1 MSRRL
6 SLFSPKTDES
16 DESETEGTEV
26 QDTPED
32 THEGIENEV
41 FDPEEAENQIT
52 DFMTQRM
59 SVVSFGKIAHKSSR
73 TSSEESK
80 INNIATNETKPDR
93 TSQMARSATKVR
105 IDSNDSSCECNA
117 GFISPGCT
125 QPTNMT
131 KDIEKI
137 LADMNK
143 NSKDDGTKI

>member
-41 FDPEEAENQIT
+41 FGPEEDENQIT

-59 SVVSFGKIAHKSSR
+59 SVVAFGQTAHKSPR

-80 INNIATNETKPDR
+80 IKNIETNETKPDQ
-93 TSQMARSATKVR
+93 TSCLTRSATKVR

-125 QPTNMT
+125 HPTNMT

>member
-6 SLFSPKTDES
+6 SLFPSKS
-16 DESETEGTEV
+16 DESVTEGTEV

-59 SVVSFGKIAHKSSR
+59 SVVSFGKTAHKSSR
-73 TSSEESK
+73 TSPEESK
-80 INNIATNETKPDR
+80 IKNIETTETKPDQ
-93 TSQMARSATKVR
+93 TSRMTRSATKVR
-105 IDSNDSSCECNA
+105 IDSHDSSCQECNA
-117 GFISPGCT
+117 GFVCPGCT
-125 QPTNMT
+125 HPHNMT
-131 KDIEKI
+131 KDIEQI

-143 NSKDDGTKI
+143 NSKDDGSKI

>member
-6 SLFSPKTDES
+6 SLFPPKS
-16 DESETEGTEV
+16 DECETQGTEV
-26 QDTPED
+26 QDTSED

-59 SVVSFGKIAHKSSR
+59 SFVSFGKTAHKSSR

-80 INNIATNETKPDR
+80 IKNIATNETKPDQ
-93 TSQMARSATKVR
+93 TSRMTRSATKVR
-105 IDSNDSSCECNA
+105 IDSNDSSCQECYA
-117 GFISPGCT
+117 GFICPGCT
-125 QPTNMT
+125 HSNNMA